1 MVFYRKKGILYK
13 SRYHDHINEVG
24 VPGLHFFNPQGT
36 LDNPT
41 KGIFAAISCTYIDK
55 IEVLVDLTDR
65 SSVIIRSLLLC

>member
-55 IEVLVDLTDR
+55 IEVLVDLTD
-65 SSVIIRSLLLC
+65 VHEYVDKFLL